1 MGFFDFLKGAS
12 KKAGTA
18 ASGAAPGG
26 GAVTAG
32 SAEESAVSG
41 LLGEGGGQ
49 LSGLLDKF
57 GAGGLGDTV
66 KSWVGTGAN
75 QPVSGEQVS
84 GVLGSDAVS
93 SVAGKLGVSDSEAA
107 SKIATVLP
115 QIIDKLTPD
124 GLVPDPAA
132 LANKLTGFM
141 KK

>member
-18 ASGAAPGG
+18 APGAAPGG

-84 GVLGSDAVS
+84 EVLGSDAVS
-93 SVAGKLGVSDSEAA
+93 SVAGKLGVSNSDAA

-141 KK
+141 KR